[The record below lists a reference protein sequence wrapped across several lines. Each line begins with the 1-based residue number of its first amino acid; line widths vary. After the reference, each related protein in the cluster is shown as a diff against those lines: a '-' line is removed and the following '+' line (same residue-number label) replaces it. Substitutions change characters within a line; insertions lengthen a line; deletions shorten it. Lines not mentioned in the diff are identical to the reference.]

1 MYPLLLL
8 LGIWLQST
16 PFTGTSTLIIPILQL
31 KSTSFVGGGGLVA
44 KSCPT
49 LETPWTVARQAPLS
63 VGFSRQEYWSGLPFP
78 FCNWRTQALDRLFHP
93 HMATRPRTDR
103 ALWFFCFDFY
113 LTHSSSPSLLYPST
127 PICTWWHSW
136 DCPLSISCATH
147 ERMGHFLLM
156 SMPECLRQW
165 HQYQWSK

>member
-16 PFTGTSTLIIPILQL
+16 PFTETSTLIIPILQL

-63 VGFSRQEYWSGLPFP
+63 VGFSRQELPF
-78 FCNWRTQALDRLFHP
+78 
-93 HMATRPRTDR
+93 
-103 ALWFFCFDFY
+103 
-113 LTHSSSPSLLYPST
+113 
-127 PICTWWHSW
+127 
-136 DCPLSISCATH
+136 
-147 ERMGHFLLM
+147 HFAIEEHKL
-156 SMPECLRQW
+156 
-165 HQYQWSK
+165 